1 MRFDDMRHRTLI
13 VLAAVTLL
21 GASAVCRGERIK
33 DIVDIKGVRGNPVWG
48 YGLVTG
54 LNATGDNAV
63 SSRHALASALRKT
76 GLTLAPEDLVSKNIA
91 SVLVTAELPPFA
103 RAGGKID
110 VTVSTIGNCTSLQ
123 GGTLLMTELIAADGV
138 TYAVAAGNL
147 SVGGIG
153 ASGQS
158 ASVSKNHPTVGR
170 IPGGGSIEKDE
181 VATFA
186 QDGAV
191 TLHLKN
197 PDFTTAEAL
206 AKVINSVYPGSASAT
221 DAASV
226 RTAIP
231 KSVSPQELTAFV
243 DRIGS
248 LNVMV
253 DSPAVVVIDSRNGT
267 IVVGQ
272 NVSISPVAIAHGN
285 LSIVTQDKQTVSQP
299 LPFSKTGSTEKVNRT
314 EIEVT
319 EERGA
324 LNVVAHKV
332 SVSELA
338 RALNALGLTPRD
350 LITIFEA
357 LRQAGALQAEL
368 KVI

>member
-1 MRFDDMRHRTLI
+1 MRHRTGI
-13 VLAAVTLL
+13 VLLAATASLL
-21 GASAVCRGERIK
+21 VGASPCRAERVK

-48 YGLVTG
+48 YGLVIG
-54 LNATGDNAV
+54 LNGTGDNSV
-63 SSRHALASALRKT
+63 SSRHAMASVLRKT
-76 GLTLAPEDLVSKNIA
+76 GLTLSPEDLASKNIA
-91 SVLVTAELPPFA
+91 SVLVTAELPAFA
-103 RAGGKID
+103 RSGGKID

-123 GGTLLMTELIAADGV
+123 GGTLLMTELIAADGA
-138 TYAVAAGNL
+138 TYAVASGNL

-153 ASGQS
+153 ASGS
-158 ASVSKNHPTVGR
+158 AASATKNHPTVGR
-170 IPGGGSIEKDE
+170 IPGGASIEKDE
-181 VATFA
+181 ISTFA

-206 AKVINSVYPGSASAT
+206 AKVINSVYPGSATAS
-221 DAASV
+221 DPASV
-226 RTAIP
+226 RTVIP

-248 LNVMV
+248 LTVTV
-253 DSPAVVVIDSRNGT
+253 DSPATVVIDSRNGT

-285 LSIVTQDKQTVSQP
+285 LSIVTQEKQAVSQP
-299 LPFSKTGSTEKVNRT
+299 QPFSKTGTTEKVNRT
-314 EIEVT
+314 EIEIV